1 MGGSGKTIAKNAGVL
16 MASQLVTWGLTLL
29 LTLFLPRFL
38 GPTAV
43 GQFHFANSVWAIVAM
58 VIAFGTDRY
67 LVKEIARQ
75 VGRAEE
81 LWGVTAVTQLL
92 LYLFSFGGVAAY
104 LSLAGYAAET
114 VQVVLI
120 IGLGQ
125 LFWQWASTAT
135 AVLQGLEQMQYIS
148 LGSIAGK
155 VFNTIIA
162 IALLL
167 LGYGVQVIAA
177 VTIGAALVNL
187 LVLLVYLRRTIPL
200 RPRFDLRAI
209 QRLLR
214 HSSSYLFVR
223 LSLVI
228 YQQVDIIIISLL
240 VDEKT
245 IGWYGAA
252 DQLFGTLLFI
262 PTVFMTA
269 VFPALSRFYNS
280 DNDSLHHLMGKS
292 FDFLLLLSVPIGLG
306 LIVIAN
312 PLVVLLFGEAFAPSG
327 PVLALFGVVL
337 ILTYQNMLLGQFLVS
352 TDKQNRWTAVM
363 VAATVATIPLDLL
376 LIPWC
381 VARFDNGALGGAL
394 SFLLTE
400 AGMTV
405 AGLWLL
411 PRGALTQRNAW
422 LAVRILLAGLI
433 MLATI
438 WPLHQLF
445 FLFPVGVGGGVYLAA
460 AWLLRLFAPEDVALL
475 RDLRKQVLAR
485 KSAF

>member
-187 LVLLVYLRRTIPL
+187 LVLLVYLI
-200 RPRFDLRAI
+200 FAM
-209 QRLLR
+209 
-214 HSSSYLFVR
+214 
-223 LSLVI
+223 
-228 YQQVDIIIISLL
+228 
-240 VDEKT
+240 
-245 IGWYGAA
+245 
-252 DQLFGTLLFI
+252 TL
-262 PTVFMTA
+262 
-269 VFPALSRFYNS
+269 Y
-280 DNDSLHHLMGKS
+280 
-292 FDFLLLLSVPIGLG
+292 
-306 LIVIAN
+306 
-312 PLVVLLFGEAFAPSG
+312 
-327 PVLALFGVVL
+327 
-337 ILTYQNMLLGQFLVS
+337 
-352 TDKQNRWTAVM
+352 
-363 VAATVATIPLDLL
+363 
-376 LIPWC
+376 
-381 VARFDNGALGGAL
+381 
-394 SFLLTE
+394 
-400 AGMTV
+400 
-405 AGLWLL
+405 LL
-411 PRGALTQRNAW
+411 PPQAQ
-422 LAVRILLAGLI
+422 
-433 MLATI
+433 
-438 WPLHQLF
+438 
-445 FLFPVGVGGGVYLAA
+445 
-460 AWLLRLFAPEDVALL
+460 
-475 RDLRKQVLAR
+475 
-485 KSAF
+485 